1 MFKHYF
7 KITIRS
13 LIKDKM
19 YSLINILGL
28 TIGITCFIFIALYVK
43 FELSYDQ
50 QHDKIDRIYRV
61 LTKEEGIDSNVADAD
76 VYTLSPVPLFT
87 SMEAKFPEVEKITTI
102 TNREA
107 TLAKDEELF
116 LAQGLYSNENL
127 FDIFTIELI
136 DGQDKKA
143 LKDKTSILLT
153 QTTAKRI
160 FGKESPIGKTILY
173 NNKEVLVVK
182 GIVADSPENQH
193 FKYDFIVSRQLY
205 PNWERDVNDWFTCEQ
220 RGYILLK
227 EGQDY
232 KELDSKLT
240 KYEAPLKQAYKNG
253 GFSFFPKFSLQPVK
267 DVHLYSN
274 LDDELEVN
282 SSISYIYFFS
292 FIGIIILL
300 LASMNYMNLAV
311 SRYTGKS
318 KEVGIHKV
326 LGAKKGNL
334 LFKYVGESLALSV
347 LSFLI
352 AIQLTILLLPLF
364 NDLLGKSIVLSFSED
379 FWFFASMLLVS
390 ILLGFLSGIYPS
402 LFLTK
407 VDLVKSLRG
416 NLWRTKGKRFSLRD
430 SLMIGQFIV
439 AIGLMICSVV
449 VYKQLQYFTQ
459 KELGYTKEKI
469 LHMSYTGKEIMAKEN
484 IIRNELL
491 KHPNIDQVSISS
503 QLPIKITSN
512 GPVENW
518 EGNYEKKS
526 MRFYRSYVDYDFID
540 LVEMKMVE
548 GRPFSKE
555 YVTDFTQGYI
565 INETAMKKLG
575 WETAV
580 GKDFFRGKIIG
591 VVKDFH
597 LQSLGFSIKPLFM
610 TMRRGPNRNRGQILV
625 KTNESDFKNMKLFI
639 EKTMR
644 SIIPSE
650 YIEVKSLESTYDNL
664 YESENKL
671 GYVFN
676 LFALIAM
683 LIASMGLFGLVSFH
697 VVKRTKE
704 IGIRKILGS
713 SSLGIL
719 WLVSKK
725 FVKLILISLLIAV
738 PIAYYS
744 MNNWLENYVYRIEMN
759 TSIFLLV
766 GLTVLSISLITI
778 CIKAYRITISNPA
791 NSIQIE

>member
-13 LIKDKM
+13 LAKNRM
-19 YSLINILGL
+19 YSFINILGL
-28 TIGITCFIFIALYVK
+28 TLGITCFIFISLYVK

-50 QHDKIDRIYRV
+50 HHQNIDRVYRV
-61 LTKEEGIDSNVADAD
+61 LTKEEGIASNNADAD

-87 SMEAKFPEVEKITTI
+87 SMKAKFPEVEQITTI
-102 TNREA
+102 TTKEA
-107 TLAKDEELF
+107 TLTKDDELF
-116 LAQGLYSNENL
+116 LAKGLFSDEHL
-127 FDIFTIELI
+127 FDIFTIELLE
-136 DGQDKKA
+136 GQDKKA
-143 LKDKTSILLT
+143 LEDKTSILLT
-153 QTTAKRI
+153 ETTAKRI

-173 NNKEVLVVK
+173 NNKELLEVK
-182 GIVADSPENQH
+182 GIVANAPENQH

-227 EGQDY
+227 EGFDY
-232 KELDSKLT
+232 KELDSKLA
-240 KYEAPLKQAYKNG
+240 KYEKPLKRAYKNG
-253 GFSFFPKFSLQPVK
+253 GFSFFPKFSLQPAK
-267 DVHLYSN
+267 DIHLHSN
-274 LDDELEVN
+274 LDDELEMN
-282 SSISYIYFFS
+282 SSVTYIYFFS

-334 LFKYVGESLALSV
+334 LFKYVGESLVLSV
-347 LSFLI
+347 LSFI
-352 AIQLTILLLPLF
+352 MAILLVNFLLPFF
-364 NDLLGKSIVLSFSED
+364 NDLLGKIISINFVED
-379 FWFFASMLLVS
+379 FWFFIGMLLAS
-390 ILLGFLSGIYPS
+390 IVLGFLSGIYPS

-416 NLWRTKGKRFSLRD
+416 SLWQTGGKRFSLRD

-449 VYKQLQYFTQ
+449 VYKQLEYFTQ
-459 KELGYTKEKI
+459 KELGYTKENI
-469 LHMSYTGKEIMAKEN
+469 LHVPYTSKEVMTKEN

-491 KHPNIDQVSISS
+491 KHPNINKVSISS

-518 EGNYEKKS
+518 SGNYDKKS

-540 LVEMKMVE
+540 LADMKMVE

-555 YVTDFTQGYI
+555 HVTDFTEGYI

-575 WETAV
+575 WKTAV

-591 VVKDFH
+591 VVEDFH
-597 LQSLGFSIKPLFM
+597 LQSLSFSIKPLFM
-610 TMRRGPNRNRGQILV
+610 TMRRGPNRYRGQILV
-625 KTNESDFKNMKLFI
+625 KTNESDFKNTKMFVQETMK
-639 EKTMR
+639 

-650 YIEVKSLESTYDNL
+650 YIEVKSLENTYNEL

-676 LFALIAM
+676 LFALISL

-697 VVKRTKE
+697 VVQRTKE

-713 SSLGIL
+713 SALGIL

-725 FVKLILISLLIAV
+725 FVKLIFISLLIAV

-744 MNNWLENYVYRIEMN
+744 MNNWLQNYVYRIEMS
-759 TSIFLLV
+759 TSIFLSV
-766 GLTVLSISLITI
+766 GFIVLSISLITI
-778 CIKAYRITISNPA
+778 CLKAYKVTISNPA
-791 NSIQIE
+791 DSIQTE